1 MERVKQGCPLNS
13 IRAAD
18 HWLEHRKLK
27 RAPTTG
33 PNVCKFAVGETEPL
47 EPIDGVKRRGRQGT
61 AKQPSRSS
69 DSLRDALDNA
79 ITVQERA
86 FIQVDKAIINGAS
99 SMSALL
105 HVHTK
110 ALEARFM
117 AEKAY
122 REEMERR
129 GLLIDKQKVTDLCR
143 RAMDAVLRR
152 LKKLPGERGPECNPE
167 NAIMGSWH
175 FDCGSELNYCHWQES
190 FRYSRILKATRKSG
204 LPFRSSGLRCGRSH
218 LSTG

>member
-1 MERVKQGCPLNS
+1 MPISKSALARHWGLARQTVMERVKQGCPLNS

-47 EPIDGVKRRGRQGT
+47 EPIDGVKRRGRPGT
-61 AKQPSRSS
+61 PNQPSRSS

-105 HVHTK
+105 HFHTK

-167 NAIMGSWH
+167 NAIMAVGILTAEVNSIIATGKKA
-175 FDCGSELNYCHWQES
+175 FDTLE
-190 FRYSRILKATRKSG
+190 F
-204 LPFRSSGLRCGRSH
+204 
-218 LSTG
+218 